1 MGLRVN
7 EVNASDE
14 ICIRTHFSDYR
25 FRVIHPCQCKG
36 LLSGGPLGQ
45 QEHEAFFAGT
55 LLPANIDA
63 GGLTLLETGRR
74 AVFLIGGNGLQKLTT
89 SIITEITLAE
99 TQGDECETL
108 SDIRVRKA
116 LSLTSAAIR

>member
-1 MGLRVN
+1 MELRVN

-14 ICIRTHFSDYR
+14 ICIRTQFSDYR
-25 FRVIHPCQCKG
+25 FRVIHPRQCKG
-36 LLSGGPLGQ
+36 LLSGGPLGEQ
-45 QEHEAFFAGT
+45 QHEAFFAGT

-74 AVFLIGGNGLQKLTT
+74 AVFLIVGNGLQKLTT

-108 SDIRVRKA
+108 SDIRIRRA
-116 LSLTSAAIR
+116 L